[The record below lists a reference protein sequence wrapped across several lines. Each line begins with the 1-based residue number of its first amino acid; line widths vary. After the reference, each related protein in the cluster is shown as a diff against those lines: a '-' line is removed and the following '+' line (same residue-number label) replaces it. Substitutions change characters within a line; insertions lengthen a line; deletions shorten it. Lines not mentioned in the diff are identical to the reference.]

1 MHELTI
7 QPSEG
12 SGPSSIDAEAGGV
25 QEYVYLIG
33 CAESALVKIGRSEDV
48 SRRRTEIQRM
58 SPVPLTVLWSH
69 PGGAELET
77 RLHRCFGHLRSHGEW
92 FHFGEED
99 PIACVQKVVETGT
112 WSPPTQTGDLAHI
125 RADSWWEY
133 VEHVTNRATQA
144 AIANATGVDKVTV
157 WRWRAERATPK
168 PEVAIR
174 LARAYGRPVLEAL
187 AASGA
192 ITYEEASVTEVV
204 VERGISDIGDEDLLA
219 EMRRRVAGVA
229 Q

>member
-1 MHELTI
+1 MQELTI

-12 SGPSSIDAEAGGV
+12 SEPAPIDIEAGGS

-33 CAESALVKIGRSEDV
+33 CAESSLVKIGRSEDV
-48 SRRRTEIQRM
+48 SRRLAEIQRM

-69 PGGAELET
+69 PGGPELET

-99 PIACVQKVVETGT
+99 PIACVQKAVETGT
-112 WSPPTQTGDLAHI
+112 WTPPTQAGDLAHI

-133 VEHVTNRATQA
+133 VERVTNGSTQA
-144 AIANATGVDKVTV
+144 AIAAVTGVDKVTV
-157 WRWRAERATPK
+157 WRWRSERATPK
-168 PEVAIR
+168 PDIAIR
-174 LARAYGRPVLEAL
+174 LARAYGRPVIEAL

-192 ITYEEASVTEVV
+192 ITYEEAGTTEVV
-204 VERGISDIGDEDLLA
+204 VKRSLSDIDDEDLLA